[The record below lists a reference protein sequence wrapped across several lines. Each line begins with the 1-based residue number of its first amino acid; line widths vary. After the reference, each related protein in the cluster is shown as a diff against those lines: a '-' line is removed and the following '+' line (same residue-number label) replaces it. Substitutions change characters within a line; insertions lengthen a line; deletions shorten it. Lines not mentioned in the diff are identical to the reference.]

1 MRECR
6 LVFILTRFYEFILY
20 IKCVVWYGSKTKQTK
35 KYNMI
40 QYVCAAAT
48 CAGVHVRVCVCVYIV
63 SRSTHSG
70 HRQPSSLPR
79 ICFLLQY
86 HLMYSHTLRRVCVCV
101 EHRMCQLKSLLGIS
115 ELRALS
121 WLFVLLRQTF
131 HGNPPQTHPK
141 PTHKTRTP
149 AKAEP

>member
-6 LVFILTRFYEFILY
+6 LFFILTRFYEFILY

-86 HLMYSHTLRRVCVCV
+86 HLMYSHTLPRVCVCCASNVSTEKFTRNKWVACV
-101 EHRMCQLKSLLGIS
+101 ELAVCLAAADFSRES
-115 ELRALS
+115 
-121 WLFVLLRQTF
+121 TP
-131 HGNPPQTHPK
+131 NPPQTHPQN
-141 PTHKTRTP
+141 PHSS
-149 AKAEP
+149 